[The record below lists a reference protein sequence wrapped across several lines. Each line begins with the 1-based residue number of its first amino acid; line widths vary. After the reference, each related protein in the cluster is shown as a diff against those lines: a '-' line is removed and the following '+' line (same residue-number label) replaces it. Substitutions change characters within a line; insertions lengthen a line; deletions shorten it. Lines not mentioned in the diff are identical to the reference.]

1 LTDGVI
7 PMNARDSAIA
17 ADVVAG
23 RHFYVWMAGAFV
35 LVAFGGF
42 LPTYWAPVIARTFH
56 APPIIHIHGMLMFT
70 WTCFYFVQATLV
82 ATGHTM
88 NHRSWG
94 LAGIALFSVI
104 ACVILVGEMAVLKR
118 DEALGMGEASRRFA
132 AVTLCA
138 WPLMVSVFALSI
150 ANVRRP
156 EVHKRLMTLLMS
168 AMMTPAIARVFLTL
182 FAHAGAAGPPPP
194 FVSIPPALMADLFVV
209 VAMVR
214 DWRII
219 GRPHPVYVYGGAV
232 LLAQQVLT
240 VPFAATATWMNI
252 VRAFESLAG

>member
-1 LTDGVI
+1 
-7 PMNARDSAIA
+7 
-17 ADVVAG
+17 
-23 RHFYVWMAGAFV
+23 
-35 LVAFGGF
+35 
-42 LPTYWAPVIARTFH
+42 
-56 APPIIHIHGMLMFT
+56 
-70 WTCFYFVQATLV
+70 
-82 ATGHTM
+82 
-88 NHRSWG
+88 
-94 LAGIALFSVI
+94 
-104 ACVILVGEMAVLKR
+104 
-118 DEALGMGEASRRFA
+118 
-132 AVTLCA
+132 
-138 WPLMVSVFALSI
+138 
-150 ANVRRP
+150 
-156 EVHKRLMTLLMS
+156 MS